1 MGALKIFLTVLCL
14 QLASTRKFYVTHK
27 HGKPVVSETD
37 PIGPI
42 VAFAEFKDHIDEV
55 GWSFLTVKTNSSFT
69 DVEQADAAGIA
80 EGFATALRIKQS
92 WTNTMAGYCKTP
104 STFCINLKEYIKTN
118 MEWMQSM
125 IKTHKSDPYWH
136 QVRLILHQIEGIYN
150 GFRIVYPG
158 VMTEMDFW
166 IMNSSGDLEDLESAL
181 AGMDFN
187 NMEPRVRKHSHM
199 LGTGSC
205 SAIIKLLPGNKDLLT
220 SHITWNGYQSM
231 IRIIKNYIFPFQTAG
246 GAGDTMPGNR
256 QVFTSYPGYIASGDD
271 YTLLSSGLLTQ
282 ETTIGNSND
291 TLWKFVNPKGQVLEF
306 IRSSVANRL
315 GHCGMSWSR
324 IFKQYNSGTY
334 NNQWMIVDYTLFTP
348 GEPLKNNT
356 LWILEQIPGFVV
368 AEDQTDVL
376 RAQQY
381 WPSYNTPSYPFIF
394 NMSGDQVN
402 VDKYGSMFA
411 YETTPRALIFRR
423 DQDKVLDMDGLY
435 KLMRYNN
442 YKEDPL
448 SACDCT
454 PPYSAE
460 NAIAARSDLNPA
472 NGSYPLPFLGHR
484 LHGAT
489 DYKGTN
495 YELFQ
500 KMQFRA
506 AAGPPYDQ
514 VPPFIWSQSDWAD
527 QPHHGMKDQQTFE
540 EILVQF

>member
-1 MGALKIFLTVLCL
+1 MGALKIILAVLCL
-14 QLASTRKFYVTHK
+14 QLAYSRKFYVSHK
-27 HGKPVVSETD
+27 HGKPIVSETD

-80 EGFATALRIKQS
+80 EGFSTALRIKQS

-104 STFCINLKEYIKTN
+104 STFCINLKDYIKTN

-125 IKTHKSDPYWH
+125 IETHQLDPYWH
-136 QVRLILHQIEGIYN
+136 HVRLILHQIEGIYN
-150 GFRIVYPG
+150 GFSIVYPG

-181 AGMDFN
+181 AGMDSN

-205 SAIIKLLPGNKDLLT
+205 SAIIKLLPGNKDLFT

-231 IRIIKNYIFPFQTAG
+231 IRIVKNYIFPFKTAG
-246 GAGDTMPGNR
+246 GADDTIPGQR

-291 TLWKFVNPKGQVLEF
+291 TLWQYVNPKGQVLEF
-306 IRSSVANRL
+306 IRSSIANRL

-324 IFKQYNSGTY
+324 VFKQYNSGTY
-334 NNQWMIVDYTLFTP
+334 NNQWMIIDYNLFTP
-348 GEPLKNNT
+348 GAPLKNNT

-423 DQDKVLDMDGLY
+423 DQDKVTDMDALY

-448 SACDCT
+448 SACACT

-506 AAGPPYDQ
+506 AAGPPHDQ
-514 VPPFIWSQSDWAD
+514 VPPFIWSESDWAD
-527 QPHHGMKDQQTFE
+527 QPHHGMKDQQSFE
-540 EILVQF
+540 EILVEF

>member
-1 MGALKIFLTVLCL
+1 MGALKIVLAVLCL
-14 QLASTRKFYVTHK
+14 QLAMAYSRKFYVSHK
-27 HGKPVVSETD
+27 HGKPIVSETD

-80 EGFATALRIKQS
+80 EGFSTALRIKQS

-104 STFCINLKEYIKTN
+104 STFCINLKDYIKTN

-125 IKTHKSDPYWH
+125 IETHQLDPYWH
-136 QVRLILHQIEGIYN
+136 HVRLILHQIEGIYN
-150 GFRIVYPG
+150 GFSIVYPG

-181 AGMDFN
+181 AGMDSN

-205 SAIIKLLPGNKDLLT
+205 SAIIKLLPGNKDLFT

-231 IRIIKNYIFPFQTAG
+231 IRIVKNYIFPFKTAG
-246 GAGDTMPGNR
+246 GADDTIPGQR

-291 TLWKFVNPKGQVLEF
+291 TLWQYVNPKGQVLEF
-306 IRSSVANRL
+306 IRSSIANRL

-324 IFKQYNSGTY
+324 VFKQYNSGTY
-334 NNQWMIVDYTLFTP
+334 NNQWMIIDYNLFTP
-348 GEPLKNNT
+348 GAPLKNNT

-394 NMSGDQVN
+394 NMSGDQVSGIFSTSE
-402 VDKYGSMFA
+402 VI
-411 YETTPRALIFRR
+411 LI
-423 DQDKVLDMDGLY
+423 
-435 KLMRYNN
+435 N
-442 YKEDPL
+442 
-448 SACDCT
+448 
-454 PPYSAE
+454 
-460 NAIAARSDLNPA
+460 
-472 NGSYPLPFLGHR
+472 
-484 LHGAT
+484 
-489 DYKGTN
+489 
-495 YELFQ
+495 
-500 KMQFRA
+500 
-506 AAGPPYDQ
+506 
-514 VPPFIWSQSDWAD
+514 
-527 QPHHGMKDQQTFE
+527 
-540 EILVQF
+540 